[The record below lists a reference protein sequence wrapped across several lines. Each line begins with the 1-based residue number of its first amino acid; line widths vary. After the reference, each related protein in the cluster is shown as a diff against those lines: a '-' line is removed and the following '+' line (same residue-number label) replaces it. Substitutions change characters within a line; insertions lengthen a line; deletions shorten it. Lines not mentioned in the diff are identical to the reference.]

1 MIEVAGLVKRYGEV
15 LAVNDISFR
24 VGEGEVVG
32 FLGPN
37 GAGKSTTLKILT
49 CYLPATRG
57 TVRVAG
63 FDVLSDSLAVREH
76 LGYLPE
82 TVPLYP
88 DMRVE
93 EFLRFRALL
102 KGVRRRDVK
111 KKVDIA
117 LERCGCVEMR
127 RRMIFALS
135 KGYRQRV
142 GIADAIVH
150 DPPILVL
157 DEPTSGLDPNQRIE
171 VRKLI
176 TELGR
181 DKTVILSSHILAE
194 VEAVAQR
201 VIIIHRGRIAADGT
215 PEALTKQFSQE
226 AALRVEVRG
235 DRASVERAITSVPGV
250 LVRGCEPRADGVFVL
265 ELGLPGGADVREAIA
280 AALATGGFGIREMHQ
295 PVASLEAIFRRL
307 TLGATAEST
316 AAEHAA

>member
-1 MIEVAGLVKRYGEV
+1 MIEVAGLIKRYGEV
-15 LAVNDISFR
+15 VAVNDISFR

-49 CYLPATRG
+49 CYQPATRG
-57 TVRVAG
+57 MVRVAG
-63 FDVLSDSLAVREH
+63 FDVLSDSLKVREH

-111 KKVDIA
+111 KMVELA

-150 DPPILVL
+150 DPPIMVL

-181 DKTVILSSHILAE
+181 NKTVILSSHILAE

-201 VIIIHRGRIAADGT
+201 VIIIHRGRIVADGT
-215 PEALTKQFSQE
+215 PPQLTVQFAQE
-226 AALRVEVRG
+226 AALRLEVRG
-235 DRASVERAITSVPGV
+235 DRASLERAITSVAGV
-250 LVRGCEPRADGVFVL
+250 AIRGNEVRADGVCAFDL
-265 ELGLPGGADVREAIA
+265 AMPAGSDSREAIA
-280 AALATGGFGIREMHQ
+280 EAIARAGGRLREMHQ

-307 TLGATAEST
+307 TVGDSAAS